1 MSEDKYYY
9 NGIPLSTYCKDN
21 GINPDTVRTRIW
33 KKKHNKKYENYT
45 DQEIV
50 DMVIKTSGTGIK
62 YMYKGKTL
70 RQYCLENDMSIST
83 ITQRIANLK
92 KENPDLSNDELVVL
106 AIEGF
111 ENKNYKYFYKGVPLK
126 EYCEK
131 HPEINYKN
139 LRGYIL
145 EKRTKQPDLS
155 IEEIIEQY
163 INSERDNIKYYYKG
177 TTLRQYCEE
186 NDINYSVIISNM
198 KRNRN
203 AEGYKDLS
211 QEEFIERIIDQYE
224 PKEGKYFYKGM
235 SLYEYCKQNN
245 FSYYSVVSFIKRRI
259 ERESNKT
266 IDELMD
272 EGIKTIKRHQIKY
285 YYKGIPL
292 IEYAK
297 ENGLKANSIRGAIIK
312 EKAKSDRPLQ
322 EIIDECVESYQ
333 AFQIKYFY
341 DGEPLTT
348 FCKRIGLR
356 YDSITD
362 RYRNNYANNPNISVE
377 EAIKQIVDYYI
388 ENPPVITKYYYK
400 DQSLARFCN
409 ENGYPYLAITNRIKK
424 MEATGNPIDSD
435 TIIEQYLKEYEK
447 RLEIRAINEIFNQI
461 KNKGINNIDEI
472 IEICRK
478 LKINYENVKELIEM
492 DFTYNQAINMIWYFS
507 DRRNSNGFRMITDEK
522 IEEVLSLIENIK
534 RQNIDIEDVKLYDLI
549 GIYKSE
555 LYDTRSEIIE
565 RQKRYIKKTLYSL
578 CAEYGIKYNTSSYE
592 EFENEIKYY
601 LLIVVN
607 RTNLNTEGQ
616 MIKYMNLTVKGY
628 FRTYLK
634 KYRKENNVYSLDD
647 SRYKDDKG
655 TRKEKARIESIADQN
670 NPYEKK
676 QSLLSSN
683 MMQVLSTLPQDD
695 LTLIMLKYQE
705 DYTEEELSKYFNL
718 TTEEIKEKENRV
730 LSLLRSSKRVKQ
742 LRRSKKD

>member
-245 FSYYSVVSFIKRRI
+245 FSYYSVVSFIKRSI

-297 ENGLKANSIRGAIIK
+297 ENGLNANSIRAAILRK
-312 EKAKSDRPLQ
+312 KAKSDRP
-322 EIIDECVESYQ
+322 
-333 AFQIKYFY
+333 
-341 DGEPLTT
+341 
-348 FCKRIGLR
+348 
-356 YDSITD
+356 
-362 RYRNNYANNPNISVE
+362 
-377 EAIKQIVDYYI
+377 
-388 ENPPVITKYYYK
+388 
-400 DQSLARFCN
+400 
-409 ENGYPYLAITNRIKK
+409 
-424 MEATGNPIDSD
+424 
-435 TIIEQYLKEYEK
+435 
-447 RLEIRAINEIFNQI
+447 
-461 KNKGINNIDEI
+461 
-472 IEICRK
+472 
-478 LKINYENVKELIEM
+478 
-492 DFTYNQAINMIWYFS
+492 
-507 DRRNSNGFRMITDEK
+507 
-522 IEEVLSLIENIK
+522 
-534 RQNIDIEDVKLYDLI
+534 
-549 GIYKSE
+549 
-555 LYDTRSEIIE
+555 
-565 RQKRYIKKTLYSL
+565 
-578 CAEYGIKYNTSSYE
+578 
-592 EFENEIKYY
+592 
-601 LLIVVN
+601 
-607 RTNLNTEGQ
+607 
-616 MIKYMNLTVKGY
+616 
-628 FRTYLK
+628 
-634 KYRKENNVYSLDD
+634 
-647 SRYKDDKG
+647 
-655 TRKEKARIESIADQN
+655 
-670 NPYEKK
+670 
-676 QSLLSSN
+676 
-683 MMQVLSTLPQDD
+683 
-695 LTLIMLKYQE
+695 
-705 DYTEEELSKYFNL
+705 
-718 TTEEIKEKENRV
+718 
-730 LSLLRSSKRVKQ
+730 
-742 LRRSKKD
+742 